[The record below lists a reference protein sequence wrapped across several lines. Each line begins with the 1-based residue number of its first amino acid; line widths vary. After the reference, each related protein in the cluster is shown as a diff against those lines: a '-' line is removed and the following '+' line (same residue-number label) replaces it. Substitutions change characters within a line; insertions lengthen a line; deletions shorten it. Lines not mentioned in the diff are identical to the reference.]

1 MVKIEVN
8 MMVRVLGLLACL
20 LIGMTSFAQGVKQIE
35 ASEISQKVYAA
46 MKSAKTMS
54 CDFTQTRKTK
64 MLKDAAVMK
73 GRLYTQQPNKV
84 RWECKYPNHIIFVT
98 DGRNVQTNKDGKTTE
113 TDLTKNKIYQRV
125 ARITKGKM
133 SIADI
138 LKSAD
143 FTKTATETANE
154 WVITLIPQR
163 KELKQVIAS
172 ITIHADKA
180 DAIAKKIVLTD
191 KNGDT
196 TTIELKNI
204 ETNTPLDASLFNIGQ

>member
-1 MVKIEVN
+1 ME
-8 MMVRVLGLLACL
+8 
-20 LIGMTSFAQGVKQIE
+20 
-35 ASEISQKVYAA
+35 
-46 MKSAKTMS
+46 SAKTMN

-138 LKSAD
+138 LKNAD
-143 FTKTATETANE
+143 FTQTATETANE
-154 WVITLIPQR
+154 WVITLIPQK

>member
-1 MVKIEVN
+1 MN

-35 ASEISQKVYAA
+35 ASEISQKVCAA

-64 MLKDAAVMK
+64 MLKEAAVMK
-73 GRLYTQQPNKV
+73 GRLYTQQSNMV

-98 DGRNVQTNKDGKTTE
+98 DGRNIQINKDGKTTE

-125 ARITKGKM
+125 ERITKGEM

-138 LKSAD
+138 LKSSD
-143 FTKTATETANE
+143 FTQTATETANE

>member
-8 MMVRVLGLLACL
+8 MMVRILGLLACL
-20 LIGMTSFAQGVKQIE
+20 MIGMTSFAQGDKQIE
-35 ASEISQKVYAA
+35 ASEISQKVCTA
-46 MKSAKTMS
+46 MESAKTMS

-73 GRLYTQQPNKV
+73 GRLYTQQKNKV

-98 DGRNVQTNKDGKTTE
+98 DGRNIQINKDGKTTE

-125 ARITKGKM
+125 ERITKGKM

-138 LKSAD
+138 LKSSD
-143 FTKTATETANE
+143 FTQTATETANE

>member
-35 ASEISQKVYAA
+35 ASEISQKVCAA

-64 MLKDAAVMK
+64 MLKEAAVMK
-73 GRLYTQQPNKV
+73 GRLYTQQQNKV

-98 DGRNVQTNKDGKTTE
+98 DGRNVQINKDGKTTE

-125 ARITKGKM
+125 ERITKGKM

-138 LKSAD
+138 LKNAD
-143 FTKTATETANE
+143 FTQTATETANE

>member
-1 MVKIEVN
+1 MVNIERN
-8 MMVRVLGLLACL
+8 IMERVLGLLACL
-20 LIGMTSFAQGVKQIE
+20 MIGLTSFAQGVKQID
-35 ASEISQKVYAA
+35 ASEISQKVCAA
-46 MKSAKTMS
+46 MESAKTMN

-113 TDLTKNKIYQRV
+113 TDLTKNRIYQRV
-125 ARITKGKM
+125 VKITKGKM

-138 LKSAD
+138 LKSSD
-143 FTKTATETANE
+143 FTQTATETANE
-154 WVITLIPQR
+154 WVITLTPQR